1 MGYLET
7 AQMIIATAK
16 EIAHLIIAATLV
28 GAHLVVA
35 GGVTLIGCTE
45 RGEGIKE
52 AAFEITLATQVDILC
67 QVGLLAMGK
76 HPLGSGELALAARLE
91 LLAGFVPLVVD
102 GVGLLLRGYKLIA
115 GHKRMAVAWFG

>member
-35 GGVTLIGCTE
+35 GGVALIGCAE

-52 AAFEITLATQVDILC
+52 AAFEITLATQVDVLG
-67 QVGLLAMGK
+67 QVGLLAMG
-76 HPLGSGELALAARLE
+76 RLE

-115 GHKRMAVAWFG
+115 GHKRMTVAWFG